1 MSATSEANS
10 LESFFAIGI
19 QGSKGTAATTLYKA
33 LATVSSLDVRFDL
46 RDNRQEHPAASSV
59 WLRTGYQTM
68 TGSLANATVTFALR
82 PKFIVPVLQAFGY
95 QVSTV
100 DNTTYYT
107 HTLTQGTNAAH
118 KWATIAWNVSD
129 SDGAYVVRGVDCR
142 GTTLSIEA
150 STEEIMCTASF
161 NGLTVAP
168 MSGSPTYVSEQT
180 DEIVPWQGART
191 TLTAGVSGSAYSV
204 AERIR
209 GITINFEN
217 PLKTDDKALWEA
229 TRTTLA
235 RDSHDV
241 SYSFTG
247 MNLSD
252 SMYEAMMYG
261 ADSGSS
267 VDLGVRTGDI
277 NIEWESEDNISG
289 AATPYL
295 FGIDTPTVQWIP
307 DAGSAQASG
316 TDIIQ
321 LSATANVIGSGT
333 PVTITIDN
341 NVASY

>member
-10 LESFFAIGI
+10 LESFFALGI
-19 QGSKGTAATTLYKA
+19 QGSKGTAATTLYKT
-33 LATVSSLDVRFDL
+33 LATVSSLDVQFDI
-46 RDNRQEHPAASSV
+46 RDNRLEHPAASSV

-68 TGSLANATVTFALR
+68 TGYLANATVTFALR

-95 QVSTV
+95 GVSTA

-118 KWATIAWNVSD
+118 KWATLAWSVAD

-150 STEEIMCTASF
+150 TTDEIMCTASF
-161 NGLTVAP
+161 QGLTVQP
-168 MSGSPTYVSEQT
+168 MAGSPTYVTEQT

-191 TLTAGVSGSAYSV
+191 TLAAGVSGSTYDIV
-204 AERIR
+204 ERIR

-217 PLKTDDKALWEA
+217 PLKTDDRALWEP
-229 TRTTLA
+229 TRTTLT
-235 RDSHDV
+235 RESHDV
-241 SYSFTG
+241 NYAFSG

-261 ADSGSS
+261 ADAGTS
-267 VDLGVRTGDI
+267 VSTAVRTGDI

-289 AATPYL
+289 ASTPYR
-295 FGIDTPTVQWIP
+295 FAIDTPTVQWFP
-307 DAGSAQASG
+307 DAGSAQANGS
-316 TDIIQ
+316 DIIQ
-321 LSATANVIGSGT
+321 ISATANVIGTGT
-333 PVTITIDN
+333 PVSIEVDN
-341 NVASY
+341 NVSSY